1 MQLKPQT
8 LMVAIQ
14 CVATEIKSLDKRLN
28 EEDAENAAELE
39 QLLVSFD
46 LAADDL
52 MTAYQDA
59 LKQYGELPS
68 YEELISRIR

>member
-8 LMVAIQ
+8 LIVAIQ
-14 CVATEIKSLDKRLN
+14 CVANEIKLLDRRLN
-28 EEDAENAAELE
+28 EEEPQNAAELE

-52 MTAYQDA
+52 KMAYQDL
-59 LKQYGELPS
+59 LKQYGELPP

>member
-14 CVATEIKSLDKRLN
+14 CVAAEIKSLDRHLN
-28 EEDAENAAELE
+28 EEEPPNAGELE

-52 MTAYQDA
+52 KLAYQD
-59 LKQYGELPS
+59 LHQKYGELPT